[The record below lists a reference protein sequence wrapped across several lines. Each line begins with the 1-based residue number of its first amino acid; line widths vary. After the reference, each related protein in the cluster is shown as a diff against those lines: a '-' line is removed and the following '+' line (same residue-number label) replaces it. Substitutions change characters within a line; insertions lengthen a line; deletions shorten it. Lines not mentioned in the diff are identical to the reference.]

1 METDTDMDIRRSYGL
16 LSTIHLLVGLEIGA
30 M

>member
-1 METDTDMDIRRSYGL
+1 MDTDTDLDIKRSYGL
-16 LSTIHLLVGLEIGA
+16 LSTIHLLVGLEIVA